1 MERTGIGIIGCG
13 NISGIYLTNLTKRF
27 VHTRVVACADLIR
40 ERTQA
45 ATARYGVP
53 RACTVEELLRDPE
66 VEIVVNLTPPRAHKD
81 VSRAALDAG
90 KHVYSEKPL
99 AIRRA
104 DGAAVL
110 RAAVRRGRRVGGAPD
125 TFLGGGIQTCRK
137 LIDEGAIG
145 RPLGATAFMTTP
157 GHERWHPDPAFYY
170 QAGGGPVLDM
180 GPYYITA
187 LAFLL
192 GPISRVT
199 GSAQKSYSERT
210 ITSQPKQGTKISV
223 EVPTHV
229 AAVLDFTSGAVG
241 TLLMSFDVWG
251 THLPWME
258 IYGTE
263 GSLAVPDPYTFGG
276 PVKLLKRDAKEWD
289 EMPLQFGYIENSR
302 GLGVAD
308 MADAIRADRP
318 HRASGEL
325 LYHVLDVMEGI
336 HDASRTGRH
345 YRVSSTFERPA
356 PLPLGLAD
364 GQISS

>member
-137 LIDEGAIG
+137 LIDEGAIVL
-145 RPLGATAFMTTP
+145 PLGATAFMTTP

-263 GSLAVPDPYTFGG
+263 GSLAVPDPNTFGG

>member
-1 MERTGIGIIGCG
+1 MERAGIGIIGCG

-27 VHTRVVACADLIR
+27 PQTRVVACADVIR
-40 ERTQA
+40 ERSQA

-53 RACTVEELLRDPE
+53 RAYTVEELLRDAE
-66 VEIVVNLTPPRAHKD
+66 VEIVVNLTPPRAHVE
-81 VSRAALDAG
+81 VSRAALNAG

-110 RAAVRRGRRVGGAPD
+110 RDARRRGKRLGGAPD

-263 GSLAVPDPYTFGG
+263 GSLAVPDPNTFGG
-276 PVKLLKRDAKEWD
+276 PVKLLKRDAREWE

-336 HDASRTGRH
+336 HDASRAGRH

-356 PLPLGLAD
+356 PLPLGLVD
-364 GQISS
+364 GHISS